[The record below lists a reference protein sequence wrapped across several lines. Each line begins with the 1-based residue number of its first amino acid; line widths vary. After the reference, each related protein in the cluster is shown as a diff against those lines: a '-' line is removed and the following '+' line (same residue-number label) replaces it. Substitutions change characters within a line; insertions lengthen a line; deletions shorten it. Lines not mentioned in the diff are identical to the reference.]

1 VPAVVVAGALANKPR
16 NGGEAWVRLSWILGL
31 RQLGLDVRFV
41 EQLSPESCVD
51 EQGAVVDA
59 AESVN
64 VAWFR
69 SVTEQ
74 FGLSAVSTLLV
85 GDDAVVGP
93 PLLDL
98 MAVAEGCSLVNISGH
113 LDHARLFAAFRSRI
127 HVDIDPGFTQF
138 WHALGY
144 PGAKVAGHDQH
155 FTIGESIG
163 SAGCS
168 ILTSG
173 VHWRATRQP
182 VLLADWPVTPVNVE
196 DRFTTVAS
204 WRAPFGSIVYE
215 GRTYGLKVHE
225 FRRFLDLPSLA
236 PHVFEVALSI
246 HRGDAADLE
255 ALHLHGW
262 QVVDPAEVAAT
273 PDDFR
278 RYVQGSAAEFS
289 VAQGVYVDTRSGWF
303 SDRSARYLA
312 SGKPVLVQDTGVG
325 QHLPVGRGLLTFS
338 TSQEAADGAASI
350 AAKYAE
356 HSAAARE
363 LAEQYFAAERVL
375 ARFCDEAGLTR

>member
-1 VPAVVVAGALANKPR
+1 VSAVVVAGALANRPR
-16 NGGEAWVRLSWILGL
+16 NAGGAWVRLSWILGL
-31 RQLGLDVRFV
+31 LELGLDVRFV
-41 EQLSPESCVD
+41 EQLSPDSCVD
-51 EQGAVVDA
+51 GQGAVGDPA
-59 AESVN
+59 DSVN
-64 VAWFR
+64 VTWFR

-85 GDDAVVGP
+85 GDDAVTGP
-93 PLLDL
+93 SLAELL
-98 MAVAEGCSLVNISGH
+98 AVAEDSALVNISGH

-127 HVDIDPGFTQF
+127 YVDIDPGFTQF

-163 SAGCS
+163 RAGCS
-168 ILTSG
+168 IPTSG
-173 VHWRATRQP
+173 LHWRPVRQP
-182 VLLADWPVTPVNVE
+182 VVLADWPLTPVEDV

-204 WRAPFGSIVYE
+204 WRPPFGSVVYE
-215 GRTYGLKVHE
+215 GRSYGLKVHQ
-225 FRRFLDLPSLA
+225 FRGFLELPSRS
-236 PHVFEVALSI
+236 PHNFELALSI
-246 HRGDAADLE
+246 HPGDSADLE
-255 ALHLHGW
+255 ALRRHGW
-262 QVVDPAEVAAT
+262 RIVDPAAVAST

-325 QHLPVGRGLLTFS
+325 QHLPVGRGLLTFR
-338 TSQEAADGAASI
+338 TPEEAAAGAASI
-350 AAKYAE
+350 VSEYAE
-356 HSAAARE
+356 QSAAARE
-363 LAEQYFAAERVL
+363 LAEQHFSAPRVL
-375 ARFCDEAGLTR
+375 DRFCDEADLTR